1 MTAIIVVIFFSLLL
15 IGMPVGFVLGVT
27 SLVAILKIGTPNLI
41 SIIPSRF
48 YSGCDLFPLMAM
60 PLFILAGE
68 IMNKTDISN
77 RLVNFSTTLI
87 GHIRGGLGH
96 ANILASVF
104 FAGIT
109 GSAVADTAA
118 IGTMLIPAMERAGYD
133 RKFSAAITA
142 ASSCIGPI
150 IPPSSVMVIY
160 GAFMGVSIAGLFA
173 AGIIPGLL
181 MAPILMALT
190 YRTAKKENYPKAEK
204 RASLKECLV
213 SGKRSS
219 LALLMPIIIL
229 GGILTG
235 FFTPTE
241 AGAVAVFYGLLI
253 GFFVY
258 RNLMIQ
264 DLWEILSKMA
274 HTTSIVFLI
283 LATAAILSWLLS
295 VEQIPQKVANLVLTV
310 TMNKYLILLFV
321 NILLLFIGC
330 FMDQT
335 AALIVLGPVL
345 APLAIK
351 IGVHPLQFGM
361 IMCLNLVIGLTTPPL
376 GACLFTCC
384 SVANIS
390 IEEITKP
397 ILPLILALI
406 VVLFIV
412 TYIPPV
418 SMFIPKMLGFV
429 Y

>member
-1 MTAIIVVIFFSLLL
+1 
-15 IGMPVGFVLGVT
+15 VT
-27 SLVAILKIGTPNLI
+27 SLVAILKIGMPNLMT
-41 SIIPSRF
+41 IIPSRL

-77 RLVNFSTTLI
+77 RLVHFSTTLI

-96 ANILASVF
+96 VNILASVF

-118 IGTMLIPAMERAGYD
+118 IGTMLIPAMEKAGYD
-133 RKFSAAITA
+133 RRFSAAITA

-150 IPPSSVMVIY
+150 IPPSTVMVIY
-160 GAFMGVSIAGLFA
+160 GAYMGVSIAGLFA

-190 YRTAKKENYPKAEK
+190 YRTAKKKNYPKADK
-204 RASLKECLV
+204 RASFSEIFV

-235 FFTPTE
+235 YFTPTE

-258 RNLMIQ
+258 RNLMIR
-264 DLWEILSKMA
+264 DLWEILTKMA

-283 LATAAILSWLLS
+283 LATAGILSWLLAA
-295 VEQIPQKVANLVLTV
+295 EQIPQKVANLVLTV
-310 TMNKYLILLFV
+310 TTNKYLILLFI
-321 NILLLFIGC
+321 NLLLLLIGC

-406 VVLFIV
+406 VVLLIV

-429 Y
+429 Q

>member
-1 MTAIIVVIFFSLLL
+1 MTAIIAVIFFGLLFT
-15 IGMPVGFVLGVT
+15 GMPIGFVLGVT
-27 SLVAILKIGTPNLI
+27 SLVAILKLGIPNLMT
-41 SIIPSRF
+41 IIPSRF

-68 IMNKTDISN
+68 IMNKTYISH

-118 IGTMLIPAMERAGYD
+118 IGTMLIPAMDKAGYD
-133 RKFSAAITA
+133 RKFSAALTA

-150 IPPSSVMVIY
+150 IPPSSIMVIY
-160 GAFMGVSIAGLFA
+160 GSFMGVSIAGLFA
-173 AGIIPGLL
+173 AGLIPGLL
-181 MAPILMALT
+181 MAPLLMILT
-190 YRTAKKENYPKAEK
+190 YRTAKKENYPKAKK
-204 RASLKECLV
+204 RASFSEILV
-213 SGKRSS
+213 SVKSSS

-241 AGAVAVFYGLLI
+241 AGAVAVVYGLLI
-253 GFFVY
+253 GVFVY
-258 RNLMIQ
+258 RNFKIR
-264 DLWEILSKMA
+264 DLGDVLARMT

-283 LATAAILSWLLS
+283 LATAGVLSWLLAS
-295 VEQIPQKVANLVLTV
+295 EQIPNKVVNLVFSV
-310 TMNKYLILLFV
+310 TTDKYLILLFM
-321 NILLLFIGC
+321 NLLLLLVGC

-345 APLAIK
+345 APLSIN
-351 IGVHPLQFGM
+351 IGVHPLHFGI

-376 GACLFTCC
+376 GVCLFSCC
-384 SVANIS
+384 SIAGIS
-390 IEEITKP
+390 IEDITKP
-397 ILPLILALI
+397 IWPMILYLLA
-406 VVLFIV
+406 VLMLV
-412 TYIPPV
+412 TYVPAV
-418 SMFIPKMLGFV
+418 SMTLPTLLGFS
-429 Y
+429 

>member
-1 MTAIIVVIFFSLLL
+1 MTAIIAVIFFGLLL
-15 IGMPVGFVLGVT
+15 MGMPVGFVLGVT
-27 SLVAILKIGTPNLI
+27 SLVAILKIGMPNLM

-204 RASLKECLV
+204 RASFREFLV

-219 LALLMPIIIL
+219 LALLMPMIIL

-241 AGAVAVFYGLLI
+241 AGAVAVFFGLLI

-258 RNLMIQ
+258 RNLMVR
-264 DLWEILSKMA
+264 DLWEILAKMA

-283 LATAAILSWLLS
+283 LATAAILSWLLAA
-295 VEQIPQKVANLVLTV
+295 EQIPQKVANLVLTM
-310 TMNKYLILLFV
+310 TTNKYLILLFV
-321 NILLLFIGC
+321 NLLLLLVGC

-406 VVLFIV
+406 VVLLIV

-429 Y
+429 Q

>member
-1 MTAIIVVIFFSLLL
+1 MTAIIAVIFFGLLL
-15 IGMPVGFVLGVT
+15 MGMPVGFVLGVT
-27 SLVAILKIGTPNLI
+27 SLMAIIELGLPNLM

-68 IMNKTDISN
+68 VMNKTDITH
-77 RLVNFSTTLI
+77 RLINFSTTLI

-118 IGTMLIPAMERAGYD
+118 IGTMLIPAMEKAGYD

-173 AGIIPGLL
+173 AGLIPGLL
-181 MAPILMALT
+181 MAPGLMALT
-190 YRTAKKENYPKAEK
+190 YRTAKRENYPREEK
-204 RASLKECLV
+204 RAGFRELLV

-241 AGAVAVFYGLLI
+241 AGAVAVIYGVFV

-258 RNLMIQ
+258 RNLKTK
-264 DLWEILSKMA
+264 DLWPILAKMS

-283 LATAAILSWLLS
+283 LASAAILSWLLAA
-295 VEQIPQKVANLVLTV
+295 EQIPQKAADLVLSV
-310 TMNKYLILLFV
+310 TTNKYLILLFM
-321 NILLLFIGC
+321 NLLLLFVGC

-335 AALIVLGPVL
+335 AALLILGPVL
-345 APLAIK
+345 APLSNQ
-351 IGVHPLQFGM
+351 IGVHPLHFGM

-376 GACLFTCC
+376 GACLFSCC
-384 SVANIS
+384 SIAGITVEDIAKS
-390 IEEITKP
+390 IWP
-397 ILPLILALI
+397 MILYLLVILL
-406 VVLFIV
+406 LV
-412 TYIPPV
+412 TYVPAV
-418 SMFIPKMLGFV
+418 SMMLPVLLGFS
-429 Y
+429 

>member
-1 MTAIIVVIFFSLLL
+1 MTAIIAIIFFGLLL
-15 IGMPVGFVLGVT
+15 MGMPVGFVLGVT
-27 SLVAILKIGTPNLI
+27 SLVAILKIGTPNLMT
-41 SIIPSRF
+41 IIPSRF

-160 GAFMGVSIAGLFA
+160 GAFMGVSISGLFA

-204 RASLKECLV
+204 RASLREIFV

-219 LALLMPIIIL
+219 LALLMPMIIL

-258 RNLMIQ
+258 RNLMVR
-264 DLWEILSKMA
+264 DLWEILAKMA

-283 LATAAILSWLLS
+283 LATASILSWLLAA
-295 VEQIPQKVANLVLTV
+295 EQIPQKVVSLVLSV
-310 TMNKYLILLFV
+310 TMNKYLILLLI
-321 NILLLFIGC
+321 NLLLLFVGC

-345 APLAIK
+345 SPLAIK

-384 SVANIS
+384 SVAKIS

-397 ILPLILALI
+397 ILPFILALI
-406 VVLFIV
+406 IVLLIV
-412 TYIPPV
+412 TYVPSV
-418 SMFIPKMLGFV
+418 SMFIPKLLGFV
-429 Y
+429 Q

>member
-1 MTAIIVVIFFSLLL
+1 MTTIVSIIFFGLLL
-15 IGMPVGFVLGVT
+15 MGMPIGFVLGVT
-27 SLVAILKIGTPNLI
+27 SLVAIFKIGIPNLM

-77 RLVNFSTTLI
+77 RLVHFSTTLI
-87 GHIRGGLGH
+87 GHVRGGLGH
-96 ANILASVF
+96 VNILASVF

-118 IGTMLIPAMERAGYD
+118 IGTMLIPAMEKAGYD
-133 RKFSAAITA
+133 RRFSAAITA

-150 IPPSSVMVIY
+150 IPPSSIMVIY
-160 GAFMGVSIAGLFA
+160 GAYMGVSIAGLFA
-173 AGIIPGLL
+173 AGIIPGLI

-190 YRTAKKENYPKAEK
+190 YRTAKNKNYPKADK
-204 RASLKECLV
+204 RASFKEIFV

-219 LALLMPIIIL
+219 LALVMPIIIL

-235 FFTPTE
+235 YFTPTE
-241 AGAVAVFYGLLI
+241 AGAVAVFYGLLV

-258 RNLMIQ
+258 RNLKIR
-264 DLWEILSKMA
+264 DLWEMLTKMT

-283 LATAAILSWLLS
+283 LATASILSWLLAA
-295 VEQIPQKVANLVLTV
+295 EQIPQKVANLVLSV
-310 TMNKYLILLFV
+310 TMNKYLILFFINL
-321 NILLLFIGC
+321 LLLFVGC

-384 SVANIS
+384 SVAKIS

-397 ILPLILALI
+397 ILPLILGLIIVLLI
-406 VVLFIV
+406 VTFV
-412 TYIPPV
+412 PSV
-418 SMFIPKMLGFV
+418 SMFIPKLLGFV
-429 Y
+429 Q